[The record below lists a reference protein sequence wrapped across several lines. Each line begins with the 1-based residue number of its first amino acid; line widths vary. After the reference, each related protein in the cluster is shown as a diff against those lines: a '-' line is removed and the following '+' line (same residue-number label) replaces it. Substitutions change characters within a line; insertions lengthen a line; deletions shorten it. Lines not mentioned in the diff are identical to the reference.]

1 MNDTLERTIPATPR
15 RRDEAR
21 RQGLMPTPDGPAW
34 AALIATVTLLLP
46 AWGRSTVDAVR
57 NLLQAGLAT
66 NTAGDLPILATMLP
80 TLLVV
85 LAGMLVGLLVRGL
98 LGGGLWVP
106 GRFRPRLS
114 RIDPFHGLSRIFSVT
129 TIHSL
134 LLGTATLTILMT
146 VAWLTMP
153 PLAAVPPVG
162 GSGQILDAAALDMLT
177 GMHRWLTGIVLTA
190 ALVVAIRWM
199 LERRWFEQ
207 RIRMTPAELREERRH
222 AESTARVRWL
232 RPPYR

>member
-1 MNDTLERTIPATPR
+1 MSDTLERTIPATPR

-46 AWGRSTVDAVR
+46 AWGRSTVDAVG
-57 NLLQAGLAT
+57 NLLQAGLAV
-66 NTAGDLPILATMLP
+66 NTASDLPIIPTMLP

-98 LGGGLWVP
+98 LGGGFWVP
-106 GRFRPRLS
+106 GRFQPRLS
-114 RIDPFHGLSRIFSVT
+114 RIDPFHGLSRMFSVT
-129 TIHSL
+129 TMRSL
-134 LLGTATLTILMT
+134 LLGTVTLIIVMT
-146 VAWLTMP
+146 AAWLTMP
-153 PLAAVPPVG
+153 SLATVPPVG
-162 GSGQILDAAALDMLT
+162 SSGHILDAAALNMLT
-177 GMHRWLTGIVLTA
+177 SMHRWLAGIVVTA
-190 ALVVAIRWM
+190 ALVVTVRWM

-222 AESTARVRWL
+222 SESTARIRWP
-232 RPPYR
+232 RPHHR